1 MAQVEKQIVAAQKF
15 LCNVTA
21 LPTFGDLRRKQSQR
35 LITMLGKTLLS
46 VEQSASLMSV
56 LDPNIWGLD
65 IMEQLKTYIAQQT
78 CTDAEE
84 SSSAARAALQ
94 DFTNLPHYLSQDW
107 WNLLESGKDKV
118 RNLESLCGLAASL
131 GLRNASEPTYAG
143 LCALAFCVGGMKLL
157 EEDKLKLLALHK
169 PRMKKVFSNA
179 VPLPSVMEILPSSSE
194 ECPKD
199 ILLQAYPNGFVAGAP
214 VTQTMDHIC
223 RLVSTYP
230 CRRRGK
236 VAGDSIS
243 MREVE
248 SPVTKNT
255 LSLCHCDEGVD

>member
-1 MAQVEKQIVAAQKF
+1 MAQVEKQIVAAQNF

-107 WNLLESGKDKV
+107 WNLIESGKDKV
-118 RNLESLCGLAASL
+118 RNLELLLSQ
-131 GLRNASEPTYAG
+131 RTQD
-143 LCALAFCVGGMKLL
+143 CALW
-157 EEDKLKLLALHK
+157 
-169 PRMKKVFSNA
+169 R
-179 VPLPSVMEILPSSSE
+179 
-194 ECPKD
+194 
-199 ILLQAYPNGFVAGAP
+199 FV
-214 VTQTMDHIC
+214 
-223 RLVSTYP
+223 LV
-230 CRRRGK
+230 
-236 VAGDSIS
+236 A
-243 MREVE
+243 
-248 SPVTKNT
+248 
-255 LSLCHCDEGVD
+255 

>member
-1 MAQVEKQIVAAQKF
+1 M
-15 LCNVTA
+15 
-21 LPTFGDLRRKQSQR
+21 
-35 LITMLGKTLLS
+35 
-46 VEQSASLMSV
+46 
-56 LDPNIWGLD
+56 
-65 IMEQLKTYIAQQT
+65 
-78 CTDAEE
+78 
-84 SSSAARAALQ
+84 
-94 DFTNLPHYLSQDW
+94 
-107 WNLLESGKDKV
+107 
-118 RNLESLCGLAASL
+118 
-131 GLRNASEPTYAG
+131 
-143 LCALAFCVGGMKLL
+143 AFCVGGMKLL

-199 ILLQAYPNGFVAGAP
+199 ILLQAYPNGFVTGAP

-255 LSLCHCDEGVD
+255 LSLCRCDEGVD